1 MTTTESISVVAD
13 RMSENAATFIDSLDK
28 AQREKASFGL
38 DDTAERT
45 DWGYFPRDHKGLPL
59 HEMTLAQQKA
69 THALVAS
76 ALSLPTYARVTSIIA
91 LENVLN
97 LLEERRADG
106 VRDPA
111 RYFVS
116 IFGSPADDRWG
127 WRFEG
132 HHVCLNFT
140 IIDGEVFS
148 TPIFLG
154 ANPAE
159 VRHGEAPV
167 VRPCAEEEDV
177 ARELLASLDNDQ
189 LRATIISDIAPPDF
203 VLTNIP
209 LVPDHCAPGEAGGSL
224 NAILRFDKMPEH
236 AREAL
241 VFERERPRGLAA
253 SDMDASQRRVLDELV
268 DVYVDRLPEPLARTA
283 RERIDVG
290 AAHFAWAGETERRRE
305 HYYRVQGPSLL
316 IEYDN
321 TQNNANHV
329 HAVWR
334 DPTRD
339 FGMDALREHV
349 RSH

>member
-1 MTTTESISVVAD
+1 MSVVAD
-13 RMSENAATFIDSLDK
+13 RMSENATTFLDGLEP
-28 AQREKASFGL
+28 AQRTKASFAL
-38 DDTAERT
+38 DDTTERT

-59 HEMTLAQQKA
+59 HDMQISQQKA
-69 THALVAS
+69 AHTLVAS
-76 ALSLPTYARVTSIIA
+76 ALSLPAYARVTSIMA

-97 LLEERRADG
+97 LIEQRRADA
-106 VRDPA
+106 VRDPG

-116 IFGSPADDRWG
+116 IFGSPANDRWG

-140 IIDGEVFS
+140 VIDGEVFS
-148 TPIFLG
+148 TPLFLG

-177 ARELLASLDNDQ
+177 ARELLASLDAERR
-189 LRATIISDIAPPDF
+189 RAAIICDVAPPDF

-209 LVPDHCAPGEAGGSL
+209 LVPDRCAPGDAGGSL

-236 AREAL
+236 ARDKL
-241 VFERERPRGLAA
+241 TFERERLKGLAA
-253 SDMDASQRRVLDELV
+253 REMDATQRATLEQLV
-268 DVYVDRLPEPLARTA
+268 DVYIDRLPEPVAA
-283 RERIDVG
+283 IERRRVDVESI
-290 AAHFAWAGETERRRE
+290 HFAWAGETERRRG
-305 HYYRVQGPSLL
+305 HYYRIQGPSLL

-321 TQNNANHV
+321 TQDDANHV